1 MGYARVSTSDQDL
14 RMQRDALIAAGVDPR
29 DIWEEKVSGASLS
42 KRKQFHF
49 MMKDVREGDIV
60 YVWKLDRLARNAV
73 DLYQTA
79 KLIEDRGATLV
90 VLTMPGMD
98 TGTPVGRAMF
108 GMLAVFAEF
117 ERAIAHERT
126 MAGLRAARER
136 GWTGRKSKFSDE
148 EVLATQ
154 HLPKAVAARQ
164 IGITPAGYGKAAGQG
179 VGECR
184 RRCPFDL
191 DPCAAP
197 APRPW
202 PTATTHWTR
211 EDQPLHR
218 EWSGR
223 VWLNPPF
230 GPEAVVTAFMR
241 RMAAH
246 GNGTALLFA
255 RTETKLF
262 FEAVW
267 ERATAILFLKG
278 RPHFHHHDGRRARAN
293 SGAPVSLIAYGQV
306 DADRLAASGI
316 EGRLLKL

>member
-14 RMQRDALIAAGVDPR
+14 RMQRDALFAAGVDPR
-29 DIWEEKVSGASLS
+29 DIWEEKVSGTSLS

-136 GWTGRKSKFSDE
+136 GWKGRQSKFSDD

-164 IGITPAGYGKAAGQG
+164 IGITPAGYGK
-179 VGECR
+179 
-184 RRCPFDL
+184 
-191 DPCAAP
+191 
-197 APRPW
+197 
-202 PTATTHWTR
+202 
-211 EDQPLHR
+211 
-218 EWSGR
+218 
-223 VWLNPPF
+223 
-230 GPEAVVTAFMR
+230 
-241 RMAAH
+241 
-246 GNGTALLFA
+246 
-255 RTETKLF
+255 
-262 FEAVW
+262 
-267 ERATAILFLKG
+267 
-278 RPHFHHHDGRRARAN
+278 
-293 SGAPVSLIAYGQV
+293 
-306 DADRLAASGI
+306 RLAKALENRAKGKSD
-316 EGRLLKL
+316 E